1 MWEPLLGVYQQL
13 GESTR
18 LVKLIDQTAPL
29 VDSLPDRAR
38 LRLEQAKVLLK
49 DGAIDNAVEILRQIA
64 EEQPSLEQAAELL
77 TGILEK
83 QGRIDELVVLLTS
96 QLDAAKD
103 RQDVRAIVDVS
114 RRLGGLLEQQK
125 RTHDALDVYFAVLD
139 WDKTNPEIL
148 RSVLRLAELH
158 EDPFDGG
165 RARGP
170 LECGARTNC
179 GRNCETFSRNAR

>member
-1 MWEPLLGVYQQL
+1 M
-13 GESTR
+13 
-18 LVKLIDQTAPL
+18 
-29 VDSLPDRAR
+29 
-38 LRLEQAKVLLK
+38 LLK

-139 WDKTNPEIL
+139 WDKTQSRN
-148 RSVLRLAELH
+148 LALC
-158 EDPFDGG
+158 PALG
-165 RARGP
+165 RAPR
-170 LECGARTNC
+170 R
-179 GRNCETFSRNAR
+179 SI